1 MGGLDAHSLVVAGF
15 AATAVT
21 SLLHVSKL
29 IRGRSARAYR
39 REGESRY
46 AARMTDVNQQ
56 EGGNDG
62 SPSPGTSSQFEP
74 QCGSCNLRE
83 ICLPVGLPEEELAQL
98 DRVVSQ
104 RRKVP
109 QGQCLFRSGDR
120 FAALYAVRSGF
131 FKAST
136 HMIETREQISGFS
149 MAGELLGLDGIG
161 TGSHQ
166 LDVTALE
173 DSEVCVI
180 PFDQL
185 EAVSRDAPGLQRQVH
200 RVMSREIV
208 REQGVMLLLGG
219 MRADERMAAF
229 LLNLARRLQARGY
242 SGRTMVLR
250 MTREEI
256 GSYLGLKLETV
267 SRTFSKFVEEG
278 IVEVKQRHVRILDT
292 DALRRI
298 VNSQQTCH

>member
-1 MGGLDAHSLVVAGF
+1 
-15 AATAVT
+15 
-21 SLLHVSKL
+21 
-29 IRGRSARAYR
+29 
-39 REGESRY
+39 
-46 AARMTDVNQQ
+46 MTNVNQQ
-56 EGGNDG
+56 EGGDEG
-62 SPSPGTSSQFEP
+62 SPSPGTSSHFEP

-136 HMIETREQISGFS
+136 HLIETREQISGFS
-149 MAGELLGLDGIG
+149 MAGELLGLDGIS
-161 TGSHQ
+161 TGNHQ

-180 PFDQL
+180 PYDQL

-208 REQGVMLLLGG
+208 REQGVMMLLGG
-219 MRADERMAAF
+219 MRAEERIAAF

-250 MTREEI
+250 MTREET
-256 GSYLGLKLETV
+256 GNYLGMTIETV
-267 SRTFSKFVEEG
+267 SRTLSKMQAAGLVRLDKREVEILEPDRL
-278 IVEVKQRHVRILDT
+278 VALLQR
-292 DALRRI
+292 
-298 VNSQQTCH
+298 